1 MKHIKFIATLLLLA
15 STMPIL
21 QSCLNDDD
29 DDTYNIQYPSAIVT
43 VKNEVGKLVLQLDD
57 STKLYPSNMTKSP
70 YGDKEVRALVNYNKV
85 NGDNKNSVYINW
97 IDSIR
102 TKAMVADLGSSND
115 EKYGNDPLEIVKD
128 WVTVVEDG
136 YLTLRFRTYFG
147 NQTTHELNLVKG
159 SNPYEVVL
167 HHNAKGDKNGILKD
181 GLIAFSLDSLPD
193 TEGKTVDLTVKW
205 NSFSGEKT
213 AKFKYRSRQ
222 TSYLFGAK

>member
-1 MKHIKFIATLLLLA
+1 MKHNKFIATLLLLA
-15 STMPIL
+15 STTPIL

-29 DDTYNIQYPSAIVT
+29 DNNYSMQYPSAIVT
-43 VKNEVGKLVLQLDD
+43 VKNEVGKLMLQLDD
-57 STKLYPSNMTKSP
+57 STKLYPSNITKPP

-85 NGDNKNSVYINW
+85 NSNDVNSVYVNW

-102 TKAMVADLGSSND
+102 TKNMAADLGTSND
-115 EKYGNDPLEIVKD
+115 AKYGTDPLEIVKD

-147 NQTTHELNLVKG
+147 NQITHELNLVKG

-167 HHNAKGDKNGILKD
+167 HHNANGDKSGILKD
-181 GLIAFSLDSLPD
+181 GLIAFRLDALPD
-193 TEGKTVDLTVKW
+193 TQGKTVDLTVKW

-213 AKFKYRSRQ
+213 ATFKYRSRS
-222 TSYLFGAK
+222 TSK

>member
-15 STMPIL
+15 STMPVL

-29 DDTYNIQYPSAIVT
+29 DNNYSMQYPSAIVT
-43 VKNEVGKLVLQLDD
+43 VKNEVGKLMLQLDD
-57 STKLYPSNMTKSP
+57 STKLYPSNITKPP

-85 NGDNKNSVYINW
+85 NSNDVNSVYVNW

-102 TKAMVADLGSSND
+102 TKNMAADLGTSND
-115 EKYGNDPLEIVKD
+115 AKYGTDPLEIVKD

-147 NQTTHELNLVKG
+147 NQITLELNLVKG

-167 HHNAKGDKNGILKD
+167 HHNANGDKSGILKD
-181 GLIAFSLDSLPD
+181 GLIAFRLDALPD
-193 TEGKTVDLTVKW
+193 TQGKTVDLTVKW

-213 AKFKYRSRQ
+213 ATFKYRSRS
-222 TSYLFGAK
+222 TSK

>member
-1 MKHIKFIATLLLLA
+1 MKHNKFIATLLLLA

-29 DDTYNIQYPSAIVT
+29 NNNYSMQYPSAIVT
-43 VKNEVGKLVLQLDD
+43 VKNEVGKLMLQLDD
-57 STKLYPSNMTKSP
+57 STKLYPSNITKLP

-85 NGDNKNSVYINW
+85 NSNDVNSVYVNW

-102 TKAMVADLGSSND
+102 TKNMAADLGTSND
-115 EKYGNDPLEIVKD
+115 AKYGTDPLEIVKD

-147 NQTTHELNLVKG
+147 NQITHELNLVKG

-167 HHNAKGDKNGILKD
+167 HHNANGDKSGILKD
-181 GLIAFSLDSLPD
+181 GLIAFRLDALPD
-193 TEGKTVDLTVKW
+193 TQGKTVDLTVKW

-213 AKFKYRSRQ
+213 ATFKYRSRS
-222 TSYLFGAK
+222 TSK

>member
-15 STMPIL
+15 STMPVL
-21 QSCLNDDD
+21 QSCLDDDNDDNN
-29 DDTYNIQYPSAIVT
+29 YSMQYPSAIVT
-43 VKNEVGKLVLQLDD
+43 VKNEGGKLMLQLDD
-57 STKLYPSNMTKSP
+57 STKLYPSNITKPP

-85 NGDNKNSVYINW
+85 NSSNINSVYVNW

-102 TKAMVADLGSSND
+102 TKNMAADLGTNND
-115 EKYGNDPLEIVKD
+115 TKYGTDPVEIVKD

-147 NQTTHELNLVKG
+147 YNITHELNLVKG

-167 HHNAKGDKNGILKD
+167 HHNANGDKSGILKD
-181 GLIAFSLDSLPD
+181 GLIAFKLDSLPN
-193 TEGKTVDLTVKW
+193 TEGKTIDLTVKW

-213 AKFKYRSRQ
+213 AKFKYRSRS
-222 TSYLFGAK
+222 TSK

>member
-15 STMPIL
+15 STMPVL
-21 QSCLNDDD
+21 QSCLNDDND
-29 DDTYNIQYPSAIVT
+29 DSNYSMQYPSAIVT
-43 VKNEVGKLVLQLDD
+43 VKNEGGKLMLQLDD
-57 STKLYPSNMTKSP
+57 STKLYPSNITKPP
-70 YGDKEVRALVNYNKV
+70 YGDKEVRALVNYNKI
-85 NGDNKNSVYINW
+85 NSSNTNSVYVNW

-102 TKAMVADLGSSND
+102 TKNMVADLGTNND
-115 EKYGNDPLEIVKD
+115 TKYGTDPVEIVND

-147 NQTTHELNLVKG
+147 YNVTHELNLVKG

-167 HHNAKGDKNGILKD
+167 HHNANGDKSGILKD
-181 GLIAFSLDSLPD
+181 GLIAFKLDSLPD

-213 AKFKYRSRQ
+213 AKFKYRSRP
-222 TSYLFGAK
+222 TSK

>member
-15 STMPIL
+15 STMPVL
-21 QSCLNDDD
+21 QSCLNDDND
-29 DDTYNIQYPSAIVT
+29 DNNYNMQIPSALVT
-43 VKNEVGKLVLQLDD
+43 VKNEEGKLMLQLDD
-57 STKLYPSNMTKSP
+57 STKLYPSNITKPP

-85 NGDNKNSVYINW
+85 NSSNVNSVYVNW

-102 TKAMVADLGSSND
+102 TKNMAADLGTNND
-115 EKYGNDPLEIVKD
+115 TKYGTDPLEIVKD

-147 NQTTHELNLVKG
+147 YNITHELNLVKG
-159 SNPYEVVL
+159 SSPYEVVL
-167 HHNAKGDKNGILKD
+167 HHNANGDKSGILKD
-181 GLIAFSLDSLPD
+181 GLIAFKLDSLPD

-213 AKFKYRSRQ
+213 ATFKYRSRS
-222 TSYLFGAK
+222 TSK

>member
-15 STMPIL
+15 STMPVL

-29 DDTYNIQYPSAIVT
+29 DNNYSMQYPSAIVT
-43 VKNEVGKLVLQLDD
+43 VKNEVGKLMLQLDD
-57 STKLYPSNMTKSP
+57 STKLYPSNITKPP

-85 NGDNKNSVYINW
+85 NSNDVNSVYVNW

-102 TKAMVADLGSSND
+102 TKNMAADLGTSND
-115 EKYGNDPLEIVKD
+115 AKYETDPLEIVKD

-147 NQTTHELNLVKG
+147 NQITHELNLVKG

-167 HHNAKGDKNGILKD
+167 HHNANGDKSGILKD
-181 GLIAFSLDSLPD
+181 GLIAFRLDALPD
-193 TEGKTVDLTVKW
+193 TQGKTVDLTVKW

-213 AKFKYRSRQ
+213 TTFKYRSRS
-222 TSYLFGAK
+222 TSK